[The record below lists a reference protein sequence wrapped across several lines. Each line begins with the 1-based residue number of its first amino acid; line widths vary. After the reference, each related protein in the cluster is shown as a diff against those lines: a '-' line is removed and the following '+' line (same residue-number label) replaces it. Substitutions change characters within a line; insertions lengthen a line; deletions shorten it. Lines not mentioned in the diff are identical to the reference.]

1 MRMVLNFDGSTQVVA
16 VNYSSIQG
24 NNMPR
29 CHSHKSYEL
38 YYITEGER
46 YLLVSDRFYHLVP
59 GDIFL
64 ISPGIEHRT
73 LDVNDDTYTRFTAS
87 VAPCVLPANI
97 EERINDGLHIVR
109 PDERLRAA
117 LDFEAAILL
126 RSMNSDEQG
135 IDAYASVIKMI
146 YLLLSE
152 RDDGD
157 IMAVAN
163 PTLDRMSGILTYLE
177 QHYTENVSITALSEK
192 FYISEFYLCRLFKE
206 YAGKTILAY
215 LTELRIKHACRL
227 LKLTD
232 EPIKRVARLS
242 GYGSQ
247 SAFGKA
253 FVTLVGMSPRDYR
266 KHCDGSA
273 DYQARW
279 E

>member
-1 MRMVLNFDGSTQVVA
+1 MHWHEHLELLFYLSDGDKVFCGEKTYTARAGDLIVVNPSELHATYSGRFYCMRISPSFFADVRFDGILIEPHIVKDAAVA
-16 VNYSSIQG
+16 SSIAQIARVKDADDVG
-24 NNMPR
+24 SDMEI
-29 CHSHKSYEL
+29 K
-38 YYITEGER
+38 GETYR
-46 YLLVSDRFYHLVP
+46 LIAYLLRNYRTQPQQDEKAVSKKNKANRVRELLLYMTH
-59 GDIFL
+59 
-64 ISPGIEHRT
+64 SCHEHIT
-73 LDVNDDTYTRFTAS
+73 T
-87 VAPCVLPANI
+87 
-97 EERINDGLHIVR
+97 
-109 PDERLRAA
+109 AA
-117 LDFEAAILL
+117 LAERFHL
-126 RSMNSDEQG
+126 DE
-135 IDAYASVIKMI
+135 
-146 YLLLSE
+146 
-152 RDDGD
+152 
-157 IMAVAN
+157 
-163 PTLDRMSGILTYLE
+163 
-177 QHYTENVSITALSEK
+177 H
-192 FYISEFYLCRLFKE
+192 YLCRLFKE